1 CFGPKADKAEL
12 KFRGARSRRSWANG
26 RWDENGSDAKKK
38 PRPFR
43 AGLKIH
49 RNQVIFS
56 LSLLANIVHSI
67 AWRKFGGTATST
79 RSVFHPIPWRKL
91 RRAPGTF
98 CGPPA
103 VPHLIARRE
112 LGRTSCITGIAAF
125 RGRISASRR
134 RKKKSSGK

>member
-91 RRAPGTF
+91 RRAAVSF
-98 CGPPA
+98 CGSPA
-103 VPHLIARRE
+103 VRTFRATTRQRSQPCSSLRRE
-112 LGRTSCITGIAAF
+112 L
-125 RGRISASRR
+125 SAWPC
-134 RKKKSSGK
+134 